1 MAPRHNRGRAP
12 SRLRGRGQ
20 AGFTLLEI
28 LVAFVIAAL
37 ALGVMFKAASGGL
50 FGVVTAGKY
59 QEAVSRAKSHLAA
72 IGRDKPVT
80 AGDSEG
86 DDGSDFHWRLHIE
99 QITVLQPSEALLR
112 TIPLP
117 TTREPALYAVES
129 EISWT
134 DGGKTRH
141 VILRTKRIDTQVNG
155 LDQ

>member
-1 MAPRHNRGRAP
+1 MAPRNNPA
-12 SRLRGRGQ
+12 RLMRPRQ
-20 AGFTLLEI
+20 RGFTLLEV

-37 ALGVMFKAASGGL
+37 ALSVMFKAASGGL

-59 QEAVSRAKSHLAA
+59 EEAISRAKSHMAA
-72 IGRDKPVT
+72 IGRDKPIT

-129 EISWT
+129 EVSWSE
-134 DGGKTRH
+134 GGKTRR
-141 VILRTKRIDTQVNG
+141 VLLRTKRIDSQVNG